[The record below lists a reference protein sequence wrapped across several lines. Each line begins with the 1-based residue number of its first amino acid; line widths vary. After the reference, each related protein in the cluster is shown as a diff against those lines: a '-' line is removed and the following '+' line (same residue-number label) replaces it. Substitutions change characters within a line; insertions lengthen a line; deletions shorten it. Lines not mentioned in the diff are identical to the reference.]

1 MLLGRAHTSTLAISL
16 VSIIYEL
23 NNYLLAGEGNKKKR
37 DHKSASPLK
46 RKKLKVGGGFMFQTK
61 RARIDALAAKINKA
75 KVNPFPVDGYRRC
88 QNHIA
93 DGDKINLEICYFFEI
108 YGAPSHDRSSD
119 ATQPRHP
126 QQPWHQRPQWW
137 KHLQRKQQLRH
148 FLSLHRNCQQ
158 KVI

>member
-1 MLLGRAHTSTLAISL
+1 
-16 VSIIYEL
+16 
-23 NNYLLAGEGNKKKR
+23 
-37 DHKSASPLK
+37 
-46 RKKLKVGGGFMFQTK
+46 MFQTK

-75 KVNPFPVDGYRRC
+75 KVNPFPVHGYRRC

-93 DGDKINLEICYFFEI
+93 DADKIKLEICYLFEI
-108 YGAPSHDRSSD
+108 YGAPSHNRSSD